1 MNQLWFVTA
10 RTCNLQCF
18 YCYQGAENHE
28 RDYLAPK
35 GLASIMSK
43 DVADKALPWALD
55 WAPKD
60 GLRLVFYG
68 GEPTLAWPLIQ
79 SVVPEWRAAFKEAG
93 KPIQFSIT
101 TNGSLLTE
109 ERRAWM
115 DEVDMGMLLS
125 LDGPPHTHNL
135 SRPAK
140 GGRPSWEVIN
150 PEALLAWRPH
160 LEIAWTLSPSGT
172 WNADDL
178 DDMVQRGFG
187 AINFN
192 VDFLSDWTA
201 GDLCRLQEMGK
212 RLGTHLA
219 AGTVRS
225 NWEGKYERAAHGK
238 RMERPCGLATG
249 MLAVTPEG
257 DIYPSQEMAFTVY
270 EDGRAPGTETY
281 YRVGNVVDGLDPFAV
296 ARVGLLKT
304 EDMKPPPGFDC
315 GDCIATAMCI
325 GGCHCRYVGQDGVDP
340 ASRMDIPAGY
350 CPSNRAM
357 LTGMMQAAWIS
368 GSLRPEK
375 KSAPPA
381 PAPKPQ
387 PALETLPDVATLT
400 F

>member
-1 MNQLWFVTA
+1 MNQLWMVTA
-10 RTCNLQCF
+10 RTCNLACH

-28 RDYLAPK
+28 RDYLAPR
-35 GLASIMSK
+35 GLESLMSK
-43 DVADKALPWALD
+43 DVADKALLWALE
-55 WAPKD
+55 WAPTE

-79 SVVPEWRAAFKEAG
+79 SVVPEWSAAFKAAG
-93 KPIQFSIT
+93 KPLQFSIT
-101 TNGSLLTE
+101 TNGSLLND

-115 DEVDMGMLLS
+115 TENNIGILLS

-140 GGRPSWEVIN
+140 GGRPSWETIN
-150 PEALLAWRPH
+150 PEAFLAWRPG

-172 WNADDL
+172 WCADDL
-178 DDMVQRGFG
+178 DDMVSRGFKG
-187 AINFN
+187 INFN
-192 VDFLSDWTA
+192 VDFLSDWTHE
-201 GDLCRLQEMGK
+201 DLHRLQELGK
-212 RLGTHLA
+212 RLAKHLA

-225 NWEGKYERAAHGK
+225 NWEGKYDKAAHGK

-257 DIYPSQEMAFTVY
+257 DLYPSQEMAFTVY
-270 EDGRAPGTETY
+270 EDGRAPGTAAH

-304 EDMKPPPGFDC
+304 EDMRPPKGFDC

-350 CPSNRAM
+350 CPSNRAL
-357 LTGMMQAAWIS
+357 LTGMMQGFWIA
-368 GSLRPEK
+368 GKLRPVK
-375 KSAPPA
+375 ATPPA
-381 PAPKPQ
+381 IRRPEQ
-387 PALETLPDVATLT
+387 PPVDDLPDVAVLK